1 MKPTS
6 SKDGP
11 LAIWMDLTAEPIWK
25 YEELPPFLLP
35 EMMQLDSGEV
45 NDSELSRAI
54 WFWCRRPKLM
64 FHDSA
69 ALIIAALCVLLS
81 LSIALVNWHLTP
93 VPKRAAEVTII
104 VFEVAFEIYAIG
116 YRFKFLRWRR
126 EYEGS
131 IDRLIRSLH
140 WGL

>member
-45 NDSELSRAI
+45 NDS
-54 WFWCRRPKLM
+54 
-64 FHDSA
+64 
-69 ALIIAALCVLLS
+69 
-81 LSIALVNWHLTP
+81 
-93 VPKRAAEVTII
+93 
-104 VFEVAFEIYAIG
+104 
-116 YRFKFLRWRR
+116 
-126 EYEGS
+126 
-131 IDRLIRSLH
+131 
-140 WGL
+140 